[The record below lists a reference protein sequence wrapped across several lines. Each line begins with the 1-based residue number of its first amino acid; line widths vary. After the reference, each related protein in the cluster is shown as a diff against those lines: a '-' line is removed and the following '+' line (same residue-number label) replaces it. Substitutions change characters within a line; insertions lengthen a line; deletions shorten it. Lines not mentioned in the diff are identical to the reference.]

1 MTLLTPCARV
11 LISHLADERSLP
23 WMQGRRE
30 GGRDR
35 GCEEE
40 EEGVAAM
47 GNSHDIFMHFSQT
60 RKIIIKVI

>member
-1 MTLLTPCARV
+1 
-11 LISHLADERSLP
+11 
-23 WMQGRRE
+23 MQGRRE

-40 EEGVAAM
+40 EEGAAAM